1 MSLHILREVISDPTR
16 LSVGYQIYD
25 GFVFKAIR
33 HPANVF
39 DAIVIR
45 NPATARRFGD
55 TGVESCRSLEEHIDW
70 INRNKWDKALVIAED
85 ISFLIHCPTLKH
97 IDIIPSVTAGDHF
110 DFSPLYRLPQIL
122 SLWCATNYGKF
133 DRQHSKMDYSR
144 VRGLEDLSVG
154 TEYDVNY
161 HMIPTLRKLSATQY
175 PGADLRELFC
185 SRELDTL
192 EMISSKIRTLDGI
205 EAAPKMQCLYLE
217 YNRLLSDI
225 SKLSEIRETLR
236 ALRIRKCPKNCD
248 FSVLSQLENLEYLF
262 LEGSNKIPSLDF
274 ISSLPKL
281 KTLILNMEVED
292 GDLRPCLRLSY
303 AHCGTIRRHY
313 NTKASELPKGKYY
326 RGNENIEPWRRVQ

>member
-1 MSLHILREVISDPTR
+1 MSLYILREVISDPDR
-16 LSVGYQIYD
+16 LSDGYQIYD
-25 GFVFKAIR
+25 GFVFRAIR
-33 HPANVF
+33 LPANVF
-39 DAIVIR
+39 DAIVIH
-45 NPATARRFGD
+45 NPASARRFGD
-55 TGVESCRSLEEHIDW
+55 TWVESFRSLEEHIDW
-70 INRNKWDKALVIAED
+70 INRNKWEKALVIAED

-133 DRQHSKMDYSR
+133 DRQHSKMDYSQ
-144 VRGLEDLSVG
+144 VRGLEDLSVS

-161 HMIPTLRKLSATQY
+161 HAIPTLRKLSAAQY
-175 PGADLRELFC
+175 PGVDLRELFR

-217 YNRLLSDI
+217 YNRLLSNI
-225 SKLSEIRETLR
+225 SKLSKIRGTLR
-236 ALRIRKCPKNCD
+236 ALRIRKCPKICD
-248 FSVLSQLENLEYLF
+248 FSVLSQEYLF

-281 KTLILNMEVED
+281 KTLILNMEVKD
-292 GDLRPCLRLSY
+292 GDLRPCLGLSY
-303 AHCGTIRRHY
+303 AHCGTICRHY

-326 RGNENIEPWRRVQ
+326 RGNENIEPWHRVQ